1 LITNDGKPIPE
12 AMRDRL
18 FERFEQGENPAA
30 GGTGLGLAIVSEI
43 CVMHGGGVEVDAE
56 ATGFVIRLPSKV
68 ADR

>member
-1 LITNDGKPIPE
+1 MLMGNPITE

-43 CVMHGGGVEVDAE
+43 CVMHGGSVEVDAE